1 MLVTLTIVKYNKN
14 NALWGLLS
22 MAIFRLPM
30 WVQQDVT
37 FWKLL
42 GCGKNGTFDIHPD
55 WQQWGLLAVWPDEQS
70 YRNFAQRSF
79 LSKWWRK
86 FSSSQT
92 TYLCIP
98 YETHGTWDGKEPF
111 GKPIPDKNY
120 DGPIAALTRATIRLS
135 KVRDFWRNVPKVA
148 ESMNDAEGFVT
159 SVGIGEVPFTKQATF
174 SVWKNLG
181 DVKKF
186 AYRQREHAEV
196 IKKTRERK
204 WYSEELFARFIPIKT
219 EEIKHE

>member
-1 MLVTLTIVKYNKN
+1 
-14 NALWGLLS
+14 
-22 MAIFRLPM
+22 MAIFRVPM
-30 WVQQDVT
+30 WVQKDVT

-70 YRNFAQRSF
+70 YRDFTQTSF
-79 LSKWWRK
+79 LSKWWKK
-86 FSSSQT
+86 FGSSRT

-111 GKPIPDKNY
+111 GRPIPDRNY
-120 DGPIAALTRATIRLS
+120 NGPIAALTRATIRLV
-135 KVRDFWRNVPKVA
+135 KVRDFWRNVPEVA
-148 ESMNDAEGFVT
+148 DSMNSAPGFIT
-159 SVGIGEVPFTKQATF
+159 SVGIGEVPFIKQATF
-174 SVWKNLG
+174 SIWENLG

-219 EEIKHE
+219 EEVKYA